1 MIMPDLLISELFYS
15 IQGESSYAGLPCIFI
30 RLSGCNLQCK
40 WCDTLYALSGGEACS
55 LEEIMAF
62 VHKHKIRLVC
72 ITGGEPLLQSNVI
85 PLIETLLN
93 EDYTIL
99 LETNGSLPI
108 NQLPNKVIKVMDLKC
123 PSSGMTEYMHWK
135 NIDYL
140 SKKDEVKF
148 VIGDRRDYRWA
159 KEMVLKYG
167 LIEQCK
173 VLYSPVFNI
182 LSPELLASWM
192 LADHLPARLQLQLHK
207 YIWGEKKGV

>member
-1 MIMPDLLISELFYS
+1 VIMPDLLISELFYS

-30 RLSGCNLQCK
+30 RLSGCNLRCK
-40 WCDTLYALSGGEACS
+40 WCDTLYALSGGETYS
-55 LEEIMAF
+55 LEEITAF

-85 PLIETLLN
+85 HLIETLLN
-93 EDYTIL
+93 ENYTIL
-99 LETNGSLPI
+99 LETNGTLPI

-123 PSSGMTEYMHWK
+123 PSSGMTEYTHWK

-140 SKKDEVKF
+140 SKKDDVKF
-148 VIGDRRDYRWA
+148 VIGDRRDYQWA
-159 KEMVLKYG
+159 KEIVLKYG